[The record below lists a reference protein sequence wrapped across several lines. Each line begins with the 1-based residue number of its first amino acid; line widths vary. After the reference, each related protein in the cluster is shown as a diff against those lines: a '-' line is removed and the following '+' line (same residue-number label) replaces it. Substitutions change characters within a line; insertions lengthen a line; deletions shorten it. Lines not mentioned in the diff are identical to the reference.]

1 MKVIYPFELQ
11 KIEKESLKI
20 FLEHIKSKNKFYFL
34 QNEIINDYKDFCSEN
49 NEQEKKYLY
58 KFLLKVQELIIYNDK
73 FIVVYR
79 YKIAKNKIYNIKI
92 NPVKFEELHV
102 KEYIDI
108 RDLIV
113 TGEKNYENLVNID
126 FMPFY
131 DYSPSIKNSEDIG
144 NGIMFLNKILSSR
157 LFQNPEKCEAQLF
170 QFLSIHS
177 LGKKQLLINNTKI
190 TTSERLKILLEYMID
205 YIKEHPEYEK
215 EQIVSEM
222 KRLGFEPGWGNDKD
236 KIKMTMKLLLN
247 LFNAPDSELLEKF
260 ISLIPMIS
268 KIAILSPHGWFGQKN
283 VLGRPDTGGQI
294 VYILDQV
301 KYLEKTLKHSLAESG
316 LKVKPKIL
324 IITRLIPNNE
334 GTTSNVE
341 KEKVENTDNC
351 YIIRV
356 PFKNN
361 DGSIHQNWISRF
373 HIWKYLEQYSIDVQ
387 SKLLSEMNGKPDL
400 IIGNY
405 SDGNLVGTFLSQ
417 KLNVTQFNIAHALE
431 KSKYIFSDLYWK
443 KMENEYHFSQQFTAD
458 LISMNMASC
467 IITSTFQ
474 EIAGTEH
481 TRGQY
486 ESFQF
491 YSLPNLYRV
500 KSGINLFHPK
510 FNIIPPGIMEDIYYP
525 YYKTTKQHLPTRKRV
540 KKLIFSEDPDYIV
553 GRFENPDKPIIY
565 AVARL
570 DKIKNLTG
578 LAEAY
583 AKNTELQK
591 YANLVIVGGQIK
603 AELAQDAEQKSE
615 ILKMY
620 DIINNYNIGNSFK
633 WVAKSFKRVDNAAMY
648 RVIAETGGVFL
659 QPALFEAFGLTVIEA
674 MGSGLPTFATKFGGP
689 SEIIQDGINGFLI
702 NPTLQEEMSDK
713 ILDFFIKCKDNKD
726 YWKEISENGI
736 ERVKT
741 AFNWNLYASKLLNL
755 AKIHGF
761 WKYSV
766 STSAKEKMKLYCSL
780 IYDDFCRKRL
790 TD

>member
-1 MKVIYPFELQ
+1 MKEIYPFELE
-11 KIEKESLKI
+11 KIEKELFENYLKY
-20 FLEHIKSKNKFYFL
+20 IKSKNKLYYL
-34 QNEIINDYKDFCSEN
+34 QNEIVNHYNDFSQNIDKRH
-49 NEQEKKYLY
+49 KKYLY
-58 KFLLKVQELIIYNDK
+58 KFLLKLQELIINNNS
-73 FIVVYR
+73 FIAVYR
-79 YKIAKNKIYNIKI
+79 YKIAKHKIFNINISPFSIKEIGIKDYI
-92 NPVKFEELHV
+92 N
-102 KEYIDI
+102 I
-108 RDLIV
+108 RDFIV
-113 TGEKNYENLVNID
+113 TGQKNPENLVNID
-126 FMPFY
+126 LLPFY

-144 NGIMFLNKILSSR
+144 NGIQFLNKILSSN
-157 LFQNPEKCEAQLF
+157 LFQNPDKCEAQLF
-170 QFLSIHS
+170 KFLSIHS
-177 LGKKQLLINNTKI
+177 LGKKQLLINNKKI
-190 TTSERLKILLEYMID
+190 QSSSKLKDLLEYMID
-205 YIKEHPEYEK
+205 YIKEHQDSPK
-215 EQIVSEM
+215 EEIIKEM
-222 KRLGFEPGWGNDKD
+222 QKLGFEAGWGNTPE
-236 KIKMTMKLLLN
+236 KIRKSMKLLIN
-247 LFNAPDSELLEKF
+247 LFHAPDSEHLEKF
-260 ISLIPMIS
+260 IALIPMIS
-268 KIAILSPHGWFGQKN
+268 KIAIISPHGWFGQKN

-301 KYLEKTLKHSLAESG
+301 KYLEKSLKQSLIDSG

-334 GTTSNVE
+334 GTTSNIE

-351 YIIRV
+351 FILRI
-356 PFKNN
+356 PFKNKE
-361 DGSIHQNWISRF
+361 GEILQNWISRF
-373 HIWKYLEQYSIDVQ
+373 NIWNYLEQYSIDVRD
-387 SKLLSEMNGKPDL
+387 KLLQEMKGKPDL

-405 SDGNLVGTFLSQ
+405 SDGNLVATFLSQ
-417 KLNVTQFNIAHALE
+417 KLKVTQFNIAHALE
-431 KSKYIFSDLYWK
+431 KSKYIFSDLYWY
-443 KMENEYHFSQQFTAD
+443 KMENEYKFSQQFTAD

-474 EIAGTEH
+474 EIAGTEY

-525 YYKTTKQHLPTRKRV
+525 YYKTTKKHLPTRKRV
-540 KKLIFSEDPDYIV
+540 KKLIFSEDPNFII
-553 GRFENPDKPIIY
+553 GSFSKPEKPIIY

-583 AKNTELQK
+583 AKNKELQE
-591 YANLVIVGGQIK
+591 YANLVIVGGQVK
-603 AELAQDAEQKSE
+603 VELAQDAEQKQE
-615 ILKMY
+615 IYKMY
-620 DIINNYNIGNSFK
+620 DIINKYNISGKFK

-648 RVIAETGGVFL
+648 RVIAETGGCFV

-674 MGSGLPTFATKFGGP
+674 MGSGLPTFATQFGGP

-702 NPTLQEEMSDK
+702 NPTLQEEMTKK
-713 ILDFFIKCKDNKD
+713 ILDFFKKCNDNPN
-726 YWKEISENGI
+726 YWEEISESGI

-741 AFNWNLYASKLLNL
+741 AYNWNLYASKLLNL

-766 STSAKEKMKLYCSL
+766 STGAKEKMKLYCSL

-790 TD
+790 I